1 MTFGQRAEI
10 TMEPT
15 CTYGNKGHPPV
26 IPPGATIIFDIQFI
40 RSYYA
45 DADTAYEH
53 QGLTGDNMIG
63 TGGKE
68 PTGGGVY

>member
-1 MTFGQRAEI
+1 M
-10 TMEPT
+10 
-15 CTYGNKGHPPV
+15 

-45 DADTAYEH
+45 DADTVYEH

-63 TGGKE
+63 TGVKSLQRCILNFE
-68 PTGGGVY
+68 HRKMNWFEKASLPTIRYFS